1 MSTFETDKRNCGIAM
16 VNKIEQDIK
25 NGMILSPTLASR
37 LYVAYLSRWFISGAS
52 QPDPNPIPSPFIKAA
67 EMGNMD
73 HVRILMMGTD
83 FHIDSYGRNG
93 KGHLG
98 YTALL
103 SSVQHGNYEMV
114 YFLLQNGSNPTLR
127 LAGEIH
133 SNANA
138 LHMAIMHYDGDVRI
152 IDIILDHIGRQGIN
166 ETAFNRYGKN
176 VTPLD
181 MLLNHPTLH
190 SFVNLIGRVIIL
202 GGRIAEYRQ

>member
-1 MSTFETDKRNCGIAM
+1 
-16 VNKIEQDIK
+16 
-25 NGMILSPTLASR
+25 
-37 LYVAYLSRWFISGAS
+37 
-52 QPDPNPIPSPFIKAA
+52 
-67 EMGNMD
+67 
-73 HVRILMMGTD
+73 
-83 FHIDSYGRNG
+83 
-93 KGHLG
+93 
-98 YTALL
+98 
-103 SSVQHGNYEMV
+103 MV